1 MIWVSVVG
9 KSAVGTAKPIV
20 RVVAHALEKLIL
32 DVERGF
38 MQIIRLSAVHVISRI
53 LDDIA
58 AEVVSKFL
66 IQVILPDDHTV
77 FVGIERVILCPTL
90 CSRLSFE
97 YLVCSVNLWSVVDR
111 CATATCDRTC
121 EARNVGRGGH
131 AFFSRIVANG
141 ITNGLS

>member
-1 MIWVSVVG
+1 
-9 KSAVGTAKPIV
+9 
-20 RVVAHALEKLIL
+20 
-32 DVERGF
+32 

-97 YLVCSVNLWSVVDR
+97 YLVGSVNLWSVVDR
-111 CATATCDRTC
+111 RATATCDRAR
-121 EARNVGRGGH
+121 EARNIGRGGH

-141 ITNGLS
+141 IANGLS